1 MSKDKEIKVGDF
13 VLPRM
18 SGIVEKGEP
27 AYQVEE
33 ITDEGKYRIVQTI
46 GSYQHRM
53 ELPKEKLNRLWKI

>member
-1 MSKDKEIKVGDF
+1 MSNKEIKVGDF

-27 AYQVEE
+27 AYVVEE

-46 GSYQHRM
+46 GTYQHRM
-53 ELPKEKLNRLWKI
+53 VLPKEKLNRL

>member
-1 MSKDKEIKVGDF
+1 MSDKQIKVGDF

-53 ELPKEKLNRLWKI
+53 ELPKEKLNRL

>member
-1 MSKDKEIKVGDF
+1 MSNKEIKVGDF

-18 SGIVEKGEP
+18 SGIVEQGEP

-46 GSYQHRM
+46 GTYQHRL
-53 ELPKEKLNRLWKI
+53 ELPKEKLNKL

>member
-1 MSKDKEIKVGDF
+1 MSDKQIKVGDF

-18 SGIVEKGEP
+18 SGIVEQGEP

-53 ELPKEKLNRLWKI
+53 ELPKEKLNRI

>member
-1 MSKDKEIKVGDF
+1 INMSKDKEIKVGDF

-18 SGIVEKGEP
+18 SGIVEQGEP

-53 ELPKEKLNRLWKI
+53 ELPKEKLNRL

>member
-53 ELPKEKLNRLWKI
+53 ELPKEKLNRL